1 MQPVYRP
8 HLCLASGYKFRL
20 EQPSMDWEHPSRR
33 LDLAFISIKKNML
46 CPCTLTRK
54 DQKTKTF
61 QPSDSWTSNDRAGR
75 GQQSNLT
82 SCLFHQIFSNHL
94 LPLSIRF
101 MDQQWTC
108 WTRPAEQLDI
118 MPFPSD
124 FFKSLASLVHQIHGP
139 AMIVL
144 DEASRA
150 TWHHAFSIRCF
161 QITCFPCPSDSWTSN
176 DRAGR
181 GRQSNLTSCL
191 FHQIFSIHLLPLSIR
206 FMDQQWSCWTRP
218 AEQLDIMPFPSD
230 FFKSLAALVHQ
241 IHGPAM
247 IVLDE
252 ASRATWHHAFS
263 IRFFQITCFP
273 CPSDSWTS
281 NDRAGRG
288 QQSNLTS
295 CLFHQM
301 FSNHLLPL
309 SIRFMDQQWSC
320 WTRPAEQLD
329 IMPFPSDFFNS
340 LASLVHQIHGPAMIV
355 LDEASRATWHH
366 AFSIRFFQIT
376 CFPCP
381 SDSWTSNERA
391 GRGQQSNLT
400 SCLFHQ
406 IVLNHLLPL
415 SIRFMDQQ
423 WSCWRRPAEQLDIMP
438 FPSDFFN
445 SLASLVHQIHGPAM
459 IVLDEASR
467 ATWHHAFSIRFFQI
481 TCFPCPSDS
490 WTSNDRAGRG
500 QQSNLTSCLFHQIF
514 SIHLL
519 PLSIRFM
526 DQQWSCWTRPAE
538 QLDIMPFPSDFFKS
552 LASLVHQIHGPAM
565 IVLDEA
571 SRATWHHAFS
581 IRFFQI
587 TCFPCPSD
595 SWTSNDRA
603 GRGQQ
608 SNLTSCLFHQ
618 IFSNHL
624 LPLSIRFLQMICE
637 AGATSVRIKVAWL
650 HVQTCWVVETRI
662 YILHDFTSLTFM

>member
-101 MDQQWTC
+101 MDQQWSC

-150 TWHHAFSIRCF
+150 TWHHAFSIRFF

-181 GRQSNLTSCL
+181 GQQSNLTSCL

-295 CLFHQM
+295 CLFHQI

-320 WTRPAEQLD
+320 WTRPAEQID

-406 IVLNHLLPL
+406 IFSNHLLPL

-490 WTSNDRAGRG
+490 WTSSDRAGRG

-514 SIHLL
+514 SNHLL

-595 SWTSNDRA
+595 SFKWFVRL
-603 GRGQQ
+603 GQ
-608 SNLTSCLFHQ
+608 
-618 IFSNHL
+618 
-624 LPLSIRFLQMICE
+624 P
-637 AGATSVRIKVAWL
+637 AWEPKWL
-650 HVQTCWVVETRI
+650 GFTFKLVE
-662 YILHDFTSLTFM
+662 L